1 MDLPDAEN
9 RLKIL
14 KIFLTPENLEP
25 GFQFEK
31 LAKETEGYSGSDLK
45 VGTRFQTP
53 QLVVCALYFL
63 DSFSLLWFLYFRIY
77 ALLLLTDLFKNSYR
91 KNKRYKHQTLPK
103 LVFLLLDVL
112 SCLSPQ
118 GEGADASPC
127 LRPLSLDDFI
137 QSKAKVLF

>member
-45 VGTRFQTP
+45 VSIRFQTP

-63 DSFSLLWFLYFRIY
+63 DSFSLLWVLYCRIY
-77 ALLLLTDLFKNSYR
+77 ALLLFTDLFKNSYR
-91 KNKRYKHQTLPK
+91 KNKRYKHQTVPH
-103 LVFLLLDVL
+103 
-112 SCLSPQ
+112 
-118 GEGADASPC
+118 
-127 LRPLSLDDFI
+127 
-137 QSKAKVLF
+137 LFFVA